1 MAETIVAAARDRI
14 SLSDIGGAV
23 AIAVV
28 CYALGYDETAL
39 AALLGLLVGVPVVG
53 AAFDA
58 IGVGSTSAGV
68 AFGVFVAVA
77 GTSVALDGGLRL
89 PLGVV
94 LVAVG
99 CWLVLDTLYEY
110 RHGEPTDSASAEGK
124 AEDDLSMAEMQA
136 LGTHGRWVLEA
147 LREAD
152 RPLTA
157 GEIRTRTGLTEDEL
171 ADVLEILEGNGT
183 VEPMGTGY
191 VIDESAMGLTGFVRS
206 IGGRLLRP
214 IRLFGPS

>member
-1 MAETIVAAARDRI
+1 MTETIVAAARDRI

-39 AALLGLLVGVPVVG
+39 ATLLGLLVGVPVVG
-53 AAFDA
+53 AVFDA
-58 IGVGSTSAGV
+58 ISVGSTSAGV

-99 CWLVLDTLYEY
+99 CWLILDTLYEY
-110 RHGEPTDSASAEGK
+110 RHGEPTDSAS